1 MVDWFKKSKDKKAPP
16 AEKSAKTVEPRVST
30 ATAKS
35 VAIGK
40 ILSPDLVLLLP
51 GEKDKGK
58 VVELLVT
65 RLCTVKNFK
74 DSSAFLKKV
83 MEREQGIS
91 TTLDTGLSLPH
102 ARIDGITDIAA
113 ILGVLPQGIQDP
125 VQPDMTIRA
134 MFLFFSPNIPSAF
147 SHHLHLLRHV
157 SAVFQPDFID
167 QLTSASHP
175 AEVLELIRR
184 KEAS

>member
-1 MVDWFKKSKDKKAPP
+1 MVEWFKKNKDKKPP
-16 AEKSAKTVEPRVST
+16 PSEKSARPVVDRT
-30 ATAKS
+30 APASPKGIA
-35 VAIGK
+35 VGK
-40 ILSPDLVLLLP
+40 ILTPELVLLLP
-51 GEKDKGK
+51 SEKDKAS
-58 VVELLVT
+58 VVETLVK
-65 RLCTVKNFK
+65 RLCAVKKFN

-113 ILGVLPQGIQDP
+113 ILGVLPTGIADP

-167 QLTSASHP
+167 QLASAAGS
-175 AEVLELIRR
+175 AEALELIRR